1 MKFSDVDLHPS
12 IKSAVEKLGFTECTP
27 IQDAAIPHVLGGRD
41 IAGLSQTGTGKTAA
55 FLMPLMTRV
64 LWGKHPPPESQP
76 LKPEIKPY
84 TDWQNRNFV
93 LVLVP
98 TRELAEQVQEHFY
111 QLRGDS
117 DLRITTI
124 YGGVG
129 YDKQKE
135 DLASGVEFV
144 VATPGRLIDL
154 YKEHFLD
161 LRQVRAVVFDEADR
175 MFDMGFK
182 DDVAYIL
189 TRIPKER
196 QLLLFSATL
205 NFDVLNMAY
214 QVGSDPIEINLSRDQ
229 AKAENVKDAIYHVG
243 NSEKPGHLLS
253 IIRTQGPKQ
262 AIIFTNF
269 KHNVDRIATFLT
281 SNGHPAVG
289 ISSLLSQ
296 SQRNRVMGQFKA
308 EDSAQ
313 NILVATDLAARGL
326 DVTGVDLVVN
336 YDLPED
342 SETYVHRIGRTGRAG
357 KTGEA
362 FSLVSDDDVPS
373 LERLQQFLKN
383 NLPVL
388 WMNEDQLV
396 KEFKPFL
403 RENRPRHLGVPTS
416 KWPGHERGSGQGRN
430 QRNDQRNDRGRSNRP
445 QFRNDRP
452 RGDKPNDDRPR
463 DSQQQEGRPPRE
475 GQQSHRDRL
484 TGRHRSQHGSS
495 ARDQQRPHRGGPRD
509 NNRDNNNRDNRNNNR
524 DHKANPRK
532 HNENRSP
539 QRQHASRQKP
549 AASFSEKVKGF
560 FKKVFS

>member
-1 MKFSDVDLHPS
+1 LKFSEVDLHPS
-12 IKSAVEKLGFTECTP
+12 IKSAVEKLGFTDCTA
-27 IQDAAIPHVLGGRD
+27 IQEAAIPHVLAGRD

-64 LWGKHPPPESQP
+64 LWGKNPPTETEP
-76 LKPEIKPY
+76 LKPETKIYP
-84 TDWQNRNFV
+84 DWQNRNFV

-98 TRELAEQVQEHFY
+98 TRELAEQVQEHFH
-111 QLRGDS
+111 QLRGDTN
-117 DLRITTI
+117 LRITTI

-161 LRQVRAVVFDEADR
+161 LRQVRGVVFDEADR

-182 DDVAYIL
+182 DDVKYIL

-243 NSEKPGHLLS
+243 NSEKPSHLLS
-253 IIRTQGPKQ
+253 LIRAQGPKQ
-262 AIIFTNF
+262 AIIFTNY

-308 EDSAQ
+308 DDSGQ

-336 YDLPED
+336 YDMPED
-342 SETYVHRIGRTGRAG
+342 AETYVHRIGRTGRAG

-373 LERLQQFLKN
+373 LERVQEFLKN
-383 NLPVL
+383 TLPVL
-388 WMNEDQLV
+388 WMDEAQLV

-403 RENRPRHLGVPTS
+403 RESRPRHLGVPTS
-416 KWPGHERGSGQGRN
+416 KWPGHDKGQGRRPDRP
-430 QRNDQRNDRGRSNRP
+430 QRRDGLPSRGPRNDGP
-445 QFRNDRP
+445 P
-452 RGDKPNDDRPR
+452 RGDRPQAQSR
-463 DSQQQEGRPPRE
+463 SE
-475 GQQSHRDRL
+475 GQGNQAHRDRL
-484 TGRHRSQHGSS
+484 TGRHG
-495 ARDQQRPHRGGPRD
+495 QQGPPSDNR
-509 NNRDNNNRDNRNNNR
+509 NNRDQARGQTRDQRPNRSGTQENRDLRGNRDNRPP
-524 DHKANPRK
+524 PRK
-532 HNENRSP
+532 SYNNKTP
-539 QRQHASRQKP
+539 PRQYAAKPKP
-549 AASFSEKVKGF
+549 ATGITEKVKGF
-560 FKKVFS
+560 LKKIFN